1 MVIILQK
8 KLVIKILDYLDSHLY
23 VKISINEL
31 SNTFHYNKDYIMRIF
46 KKELNITII
55 DYINYRK
62 IYNSLESIKYND
74 YSILKIATIN
84 GFSSLEYYSE
94 TFKKIIG
101 VSPTIYRK
109 FINYDKSISI
119 KECTTISNNLVN
131 IKYTLDTINK
141 YKTIIN
147 KKTSLKLSLFK

>member
-8 KLVIKILDYLDSHLY
+8 KLVIKILDYIDSHLY